1 MSNVCFRKL
10 RFVVFNRHRKAN
22 EGRSLFCNNCVGA
35 LVLHDYGLRFDAPT
49 VNLLIHPKDF
59 VEMLSH
65 LGAYMQADMEDITN
79 GNRCPVGLLGGRI
92 QLFFHHYASFDK
104 AKAAWK
110 HRAKRV
116 DYDNIYAVLVERDGC
131 TYEDLQNFDR
141 LPIKRKVA
149 LVHKEISGNTMRL
162 CCSWHIGGRG
172 IGADYRVS
180 RMFREAI
187 LRPIRLGSFFGPVA
201 LVAAHFRL
209 QERTNFRGVQIV
221 SV

>member
-92 QLFFHHYASFDK
+92 QLFFS
-104 AKAAWK
+104 
-110 HRAKRV
+110 
-116 DYDNIYAVLVERDGC
+116 
-131 TYEDLQNFDR
+131 
-141 LPIKRKVA
+141 
-149 LVHKEISGNTMRL
+149 S
-162 CCSWHIGGRG
+162 
-172 IGADYRVS
+172 
-180 RMFREAI
+180 
-187 LRPIRLGSFFGPVA
+187 LRFIR
-201 LVAAHFRL
+201 
-209 QERTNFRGVQIV
+209 
-221 SV
+221 

>member
-1 MSNVCFRKL
+1 MDVRICIKRVGEAAKLGINVCFRKL
-10 RFVVFNRHRKAN
+10 HFAVLNSHRRVN

-35 LVLHDYGLRFDAPT
+35 LELHDYGLRFDTPT

-110 HRAKRV
+110 HRAKWV
-116 DYDNIYAVLVERDGC
+116 DYDNIYAVLVERNGC

-149 LVHKEISGNTMRL
+149 LVHKEYPEIR
-162 CCSWHIGGRG
+162 CAYVVRG
-172 IGADYRVS
+172 TLEG
-180 RMFREAI
+180 EA
-187 LRPIRLGSFFGPVA
+187 LGQIIA
-201 LVAAHFRL
+201 
-209 QERTNFRGVQIV
+209 FRGCFGKRYYDQFDWARFLDL
-221 SV
+221 SR